1 VCPPNAGAAQP
12 VRRKYPGRQGL
23 VESTAPQARARWVG
37 RVIAPGVDEAIEAAV
52 VEFKAD
58 VRKLIAVRRLGIA

>member
-1 VCPPNAGAAQP
+1 MCPPDAGAAQP

-37 RVIAPGVDEAIEAAV
+37 RDIAHSAGEAIEAAV
-52 VEFKAD
+52 VEFKTD
-58 VRKLIAVRRLGIA
+58 VRKLIAVRRFEIA